1 MVSNTLRGDLV
12 YSPDKSFISFLKE
25 KSNILR
31 SDAYWS
37 FGGKKKEKK
46 KKRQF
51 GLMCSNWM
59 LTIYILYKAD
69 YICIAYYI
77 LCMSLA

>member
-12 YSPDKSFISFLKE
+12 YSLDKSFISFLKE

-37 FGGKKKEKK
+37 FGGNKKKL
-46 KKRQF
+46 KKRQVR
-51 GLMCSNWM
+51 LMCSDWT
-59 LTIYILYKAD
+59 LTICILYKAD
-69 YICIAYYI
+69 YIYIAYYI
-77 LCMSLA
+77 LCMSLV

>member
-46 KKRQF
+46 KK
-51 GLMCSNWM
+51 
-59 LTIYILYKAD
+59 D
-69 YICIAYYI
+69 
-77 LCMSLA
+77 SLD